1 MTAGSGNRVVELQGG
16 SATCD
21 RLLQVAQALFA
32 ERGYR
37 GTSLRDISARIGI
50 KAPSLLHHFSSK
62 EQIYLAV
69 LDRIFGRLEDAIGSV
84 LIGTDSY
91 QRRASSAIEGA
102 IDFLARRPDYA
113 RLVWNEF
120 IVENGIGL
128 RLLKRRLPPLYAMAQ
143 NFIFQGQRDGAFRR
157 EVDPFQF
164 VVSLN
169 QIVSGY
175 FTTAAMTRR
184 LWNLNLLE
192 AGAIESRKRH
202 VLDLLRQTLFVSN
215 ASSPIREDNPV
226 RRATAILDQTLLP
239 EEQPK

>member
-1 MTAGSGNRVVELQGG
+1 MTAGSGSKVVELHRG
-16 SATCD
+16 SATRD
-21 RLLQVAQALFA
+21 RLLQVAQSLFA

-37 GTSLRDISARIGI
+37 GTSLRDISGRIGI

-69 LDRIFGRLEDAIGSV
+69 LDRIFERLEDAIGSV

-91 QRRASSAIEGA
+91 ERRATSAVEGA

-120 IVENGIGL
+120 IEENGIGL

-143 NFIFQGQRDGAFRR
+143 NFIFQGQRHGAFRP

-202 VLDLLRQTLFVSN
+202 VLDLLRQTLFVSS
-215 ASSPIREDNPV
+215 ASPPILESKSNSGA
-226 RRATAILDQTLLP
+226 ATAPTQTPPP
-239 EEQPK
+239 EEKPT

>member
-1 MTAGSGNRVVELQGG
+1 MTAPSGNKVVELHRG
-16 SATCD
+16 SATRD

-37 GTSLRDISARIGI
+37 GTSLRDISGRIGI

-69 LDRIFGRLEDAIGSV
+69 LDRIFERLEDAIGSV

-91 QRRASSAIEGA
+91 QRRATSAIEGA

-120 IVENGIGL
+120 IDENGIGL

-143 NFIFQGQRDGAFRR
+143 NFIFRGQRDGAFRR
-157 EVDPFQF
+157 EVDPFQL

-202 VLDLLRQTLFVSN
+202 VLDLLRQTLF
-215 ASSPIREDNPV
+215 ASSASAPILENNSDRG
-226 RRATAILDQTLLP
+226 ATVVSDQIQSP
-239 EEQPK
+239 EEQSK

>member
-1 MTAGSGNRVVELQGG
+1 MTAGSGSKVVELHRGC
-16 SATCD
+16 ATRE
-21 RLLQVAQALFA
+21 RLLRVAQSLFA

-37 GTSLRDISARIGI
+37 GTSLRDISGRIGI

-69 LDRIFGRLEDAIGSV
+69 LDRIFERLEDAIGSV
-84 LIGTDSY
+84 LIGGEGY
-91 QRRASSAIEGA
+91 QRRATSAIEGA
-102 IDFLARRPDYA
+102 LDFLARRPDYA

-120 IVENGIGL
+120 IEENGVGS

-175 FTTAAMTRR
+175 FTTAAITRR

-192 AGAIESRKRH
+192 ASAIESRKRH
-202 VLDLLRQTLFVSN
+202 VLDLLRQTLFASGASPSVPQPKSN
-215 ASSPIREDNPV
+215 SGP
-226 RRATAILDQTLLP
+226 ATAPNQTPAP
-239 EEQPK
+239 EEKRK

>member
-1 MTAGSGNRVVELQGG
+1 LASSNIKIVDLHRASDTR
-16 SATCD
+16 D
-21 RLLQVAQALFA
+21 RLLHVARSLFA

-37 GTSLRDISARIGI
+37 GTSLRDISGRVGI

-69 LDRIFGRLEDAIGSV
+69 LDRIFERLENAIGSV
-84 LIGTDSY
+84 LISTESY
-91 QRRASSAIEGA
+91 ERRAISAIEGA

-113 RLVWNEF
+113 RLVWSEF
-120 IVENGIGL
+120 IEEKGIGL
-128 RLLKRRLPPLYAMAQ
+128 QLLKRRLPPLYAMAQ

-184 LWNLNLLE
+184 LWKINLLE
-192 AGAIESRKRH
+192 AGTIEKRKRH
-202 VLDLLRQTLFVSN
+202 VLDLVRQTLFVSGAGPATIEN
-215 ASSPIREDNPV
+215 KSGTAASNQNP
-226 RRATAILDQTLLP
+226 DQ
-239 EEQPK
+239 EEKHP